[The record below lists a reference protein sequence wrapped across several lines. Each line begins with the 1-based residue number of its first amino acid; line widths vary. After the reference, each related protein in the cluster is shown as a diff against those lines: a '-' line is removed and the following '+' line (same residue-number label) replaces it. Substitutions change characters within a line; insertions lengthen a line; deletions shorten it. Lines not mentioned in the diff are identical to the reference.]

1 METRP
6 LLGDGDRGGGGSG
19 VQSSGRPE
27 WHLWLDR
34 TGRWL
39 LAENQDSHSVA
50 IFSIDP
56 ASGRLQPNGEKVEV
70 GSPLCLF
77 RHCGKPELK
86 PPPFACAQFR
96 TRKNLRGS
104 LAGLA

>member
-1 METRP
+1 MAVEI
-6 LLGDGDRGGGGSG
+6 GAAAGAA
-19 VQSSGRPE
+19 SSPPVARNRTCV
-27 WHLWLDR
+27 LDR

-39 LAENQDSHSVA
+39 LAENQDSHSVV

-86 PPPFACAQFR
+86 PPSFACAQFR